1 MSTAAVGSMRG
12 ALAEQTSALESIRT
26 LVAREFER
34 AGIPRTAVAESR
46 RLCEI
51 ERFFVHRLED
61 DDTREAIRAARRRFE
76 SFGAPGDEASC
87 ANALAFAGEA
97 FGICALESGWGSEQ
111 AAELTVE
118 LSRLLGESVAST
130 GAGLFLSAVRNPQ
143 LLALPPRVAV
153 QIQLDLIVA
162 FAPVD
167 AVSLWIRDADGRL
180 TCTASV
186 GQETRTMRQVAKRVL
201 AGRATPDEV
210 GRRTIVGVPVTRW
223 NQPWAA
229 LVARQRAEDRVGAAG
244 YLRGGAATISP
255 IAERDMLL
263 HRSIER
269 ERALVEA
276 AEKRLMR
283 LGFDLHDG
291 PLQDLAALA
300 DDVRYARER
309 LVPVVPQESRA
320 VADGRFADFT
330 ARIVSI
336 DRSLR
341 ELSQSLESTSAACGP
356 MERVLDREVERF
368 RNETGVNVQRSIRGD
383 FTTMTRSQKLALFR
397 IVQEALN
404 NVREHSSATDVHLEV
419 VARLDR
425 IEARIEDNGTGFEVS
440 DTLFD
445 AARRGRLGLV
455 GMGER
460 ARLLAGKLDIRS
472 SVGGPTVVVLTL
484 PRYLALEQHTPAA
497 AAPAAI

>member
-1 MSTAAVGSMRG
+1 MSTAAVGMRG
-12 ALAEQTSALESIRT
+12 ARAHESGALESIRT

-34 AGIPRTAVAESR
+34 VGIQRTFAGEGR
-46 RLCEI
+46 RLGET
-51 ERFFVHRLED
+51 ERFFVDRLTD
-61 DDTREAIRAARRRFE
+61 DETRKAIRAARRRFE
-76 SFGAPGDEASC
+76 SMGAPGDDASS
-87 ANALAFAGEA
+87 ANVLAFAGEA
-97 FGICALESGWGSEQ
+97 FGICALDAGWGDAY

-118 LSRLLGESVAST
+118 LSRLLDESVAST

-153 QIQLDLIVA
+153 QVQLDLVVA
-162 FAPVD
+162 FAPVE
-167 AVSLWIRDADGRL
+167 AVSLWVRDGNGRV
-180 TCTASV
+180 TCVASV
-186 GQETRTMRQVAKRVL
+186 GQATRTMRQVAKRVL
-201 AGRATPDEV
+201 AGNASERA
-210 GRRTIVGVPVTRW
+210 GRRMIVGVPVTRW

-229 LVARQRAEDRVGAAG
+229 LVARQRPEDRVGAVG
-244 YLRGGAATISP
+244 FLRGAAATISP
-255 IAERDMLL
+255 VAERDMLL

-300 DDVRYARER
+300 DDVRYAQER
-309 LVPVVPQESRA
+309 LVPLVPEESRA
-320 VADGRFADFT
+320 VADGRFADFS

-356 MERVLDREVERF
+356 MERVLEREIERF
-368 RNETGVNVQRSIRGD
+368 KNETGVNVRRSIRGD

-404 NVREHSSATDVHLEV
+404 NVREHSSATDVSLEV

-425 IEARIEDNGTGFEVS
+425 IQARIEDNGIGFEVS

-484 PRYLALEQHTPAA
+484 PRYLALEPQNA

>member
-1 MSTAAVGSMRG
+1 MGTAVVGSAGVVRPQSG
-12 ALAEQTSALESIRT
+12 ALESIRT

-34 AGIPRTAVAESR
+34 VGAQGLSAGEGR
-46 RLCEI
+46 RLRET
-51 ERFFVHRLED
+51 ERFFVDRLDD
-61 DDTREAIRAARRRFE
+61 DDTRKAIRAARLRFE
-76 SFGAPGDEASC
+76 SFGAPGDEASS
-87 ANALAFAGEA
+87 ANVLAFAGEA
-97 FGICALESGWGSEQ
+97 FGICALDAGWGDAD

-153 QIQLDLIVA
+153 QVQLDLIIA

-167 AVSLWIRDADGRL
+167 AVSLWFRDGAGRL
-180 TCTASV
+180 TCVASV
-186 GQETRTMRQVAKRVL
+186 GQATRTMRHVAKRVL
-201 AGRATPDEV
+201 AGQAPERA
-210 GRRTIVGVPVTRW
+210 GRRMIVGVPVTRW

-229 LVARQRAEDRVGAAG
+229 LVARERAEDRVGATG
-244 YLRGGAATISP
+244 FLRGAAATISP
-255 IAERDMLL
+255 VAERDMLL

-269 ERALVEA
+269 ERALVDA

-300 DDVRYARER
+300 DDIRYAQER
-309 LVPVVPQESRA
+309 VVPLVPETSRA

-330 ARIVSI
+330 ARIASI

-356 MERVLDREVERF
+356 MERVLEREVERF
-368 RNETGVNVQRSIRGD
+368 RNETGVTIRRSIRGD
-383 FTTMTRSQKLALFR
+383 FGTMTRSQKLALFR

-404 NVREHSSATDVHLEV
+404 NVREHSSATDVNLEV

-425 IEARIEDNGTGFEVS
+425 IQARVEDNGTGFEVS

-460 ARLLAGKLDIRS
+460 ARLLGGKLDIRS
-472 SVGGPTVVVLTL
+472 CVGGPTVVLLTL
-484 PRYLALEQHTPAA
+484 PRYLALEPQGA